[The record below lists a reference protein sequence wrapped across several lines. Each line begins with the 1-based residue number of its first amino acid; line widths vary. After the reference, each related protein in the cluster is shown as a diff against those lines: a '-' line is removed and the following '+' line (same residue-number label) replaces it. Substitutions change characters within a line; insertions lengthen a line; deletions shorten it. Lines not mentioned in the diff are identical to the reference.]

1 MIRGHCFLFFITSEK
16 IFFNSFR
23 RICGAI
29 FRGDNNDVAPQMT
42 VCSFDTP
49 FRVGVHFDSDDI
61 VGRKDDFAAFDHL
74 ENMHQSLAAAGDGLS
89 GVGYSGFQ
97 LDYWQNLC

>member
-1 MIRGHCFLFFITSEK
+1 MH
-16 IFFNSFR
+16 

-42 VCSFDTP
+42 ACSFDTP

-74 ENMHQSLAAAGDGLS
+74 ENMNQGSPIGDGLS